1 MKKLISIFAAVILVL
16 SAFAA
21 IPASAAE
28 VVLYSQNFDG
38 VATPADAGFPDVD
51 SRSSGATPFAGTL
64 SIVDGKLKA
73 TTEAAN
79 SKLYWFAFLD
89 GGALSLLIYGK
100 NVEAYFDNI
109 GVAGYNSKPET
120 TAPAPVTT
128 EAPVETSAPA
138 ADTTAPAGET
148 TEAPVSP
155 DTGDAG
161 VLVAAAVCIIML
173 TGSALLIVKR
183 RKEN

>member
-89 GGALSLLIYGK
+89 GGALSDCESYT
-100 NVEAYFDNI
+100 VAFDVYSMHEAFFS
-109 GVAGYNSKPET
+109 NS
-120 TAPAPVTT
+120 
-128 EAPVETSAPA
+128 
-138 ADTTAPAGET
+138 
-148 TEAPVSP
+148 
-155 DTGDAG
+155 
-161 VLVAAAVCIIML
+161 
-173 TGSALLIVKR
+173 
-183 RKEN
+183 

>member
-79 SKLYWFAFLD
+79 SKLHRSLRRIFNERRQKLRRNRL
-89 GGALSLLIYGK
+89 GGRSVI
-100 NVEAYFDNI
+100 
-109 GVAGYNSKPET
+109 
-120 TAPAPVTT
+120 
-128 EAPVETSAPA
+128 
-138 ADTTAPAGET
+138 
-148 TEAPVSP
+148 
-155 DTGDAG
+155 
-161 VLVAAAVCIIML
+161 
-173 TGSALLIVKR
+173 
-183 RKEN
+183 